1 MTGLPLQTSEART
14 GLILDLDGTLAPI
27 VARPDL
33 AEVPAETLTLLGDL
47 VSRFAVVAVVTGRT
61 AEDAMRLV
69 PVQGVELVPLYGL
82 SDVLPVSDEV
92 LARVR
97 HQADGVPGATVEP
110 KGGTVAIHTRA
121 APDPSAA
128 MERLEAELRAI
139 GEDNGLSVIRGKLV
153 WELVPSGRS
162 RKGGAVRRLIREHGL
177 GGVIYAGDDDADLAA
192 FRALDRG
199 ADAGLAVRRVAVRG
213 NETPSA
219 LLADADVVVDG
230 PEGLV
235 ALLRSL

>member
-1 MTGLPLQTSEART
+1 MTGLPLQTSEAQT
-14 GLILDLDGTLAPI
+14 GVILDLDGTLAPI

-33 AEVPAETLTLLGDL
+33 AEVPAETLNLLGDL
-47 VSRFAVVAVVTGRT
+47 ASRFAVVAVVTGRT
-61 AEDAMRLV
+61 AADAARLV
-69 PVQGVELVPLYGL
+69 PISGVELVPLYGL
-82 SDVLPVSDEV
+82 SDVVPVSEEI

-97 HQADGVPGATVEP
+97 READRVPGVTVEP
-110 KGGTVAIHTRA
+110 KGGTVAIHARA
-121 APDPSAA
+121 APDPAAA
-128 MERLEAELRAI
+128 MQRLEPELRAI
-139 GEDNGLSVIRGKLV
+139 GAENGLSMIRGKLV

-177 GGVIYAGDDDADLAA
+177 GGVIYAGDDEADLAA

-199 ADAGLAVRRVAVRG
+199 ADAGLAVHRVAVRG
-213 NETPSA
+213 NETPGA

-230 PEGLV
+230 PDGLV